1 MNARRFGRGGRG
13 GFGLYEALLALAL
26 CGIAII
32 ALNFAAASAAVSSQ
46 VARNRLFVQTL
57 IRNKIIEH
65 RGAVGELA
73 GQGEVKSVLE
83 SRSTTF
89 VTFVRAS
96 KWKGNSGVYKLDVVV
111 EWTERSRDCKREK
124 SVLIM
129 EKKP

>member
-1 MNARRFGRGGRG
+1 MRARRTALR

-32 ALNFAAASAAVSSQ
+32 AINFAAASAAVSSQ

-57 IRNKIIEH
+57 IRNKIILY
-65 RGAVGELA
+65 RGDVAELA
-73 GQGEVKSVLE
+73 QHGEVKDILE

-89 VTFVRAS
+89 VTKVSAS
-96 KWKGNSGVYKLDVVV
+96 KWRGNSGVYKLDVVV
-111 EWTERSRDCKREK
+111 EWTERSRDCRREK
-124 SVLIM
+124 SVLVM

>member
-1 MNARRFGRGGRG
+1 MSRAAAGRR

-57 IRNKIIEH
+57 IRNKIILY
-65 RGAVGELA
+65 RGDVAELA
-73 GQGEVKSVLE
+73 QRGEVKDILE

-89 VTFVRAS
+89 ETKVRAS

-111 EWTERSRDCKREK
+111 EWTERSRDCRREK
-124 SVLIM
+124 SVLVM
-129 EKKP
+129 EKKS